1 MSFTTFALSR
11 ALCRLGLARSETTA
25 HALIRCGRVRIDGD
39 LPQPRDLVG
48 YGVTVSVRGIGERVV
63 SRQSMGVR

>member
-1 MSFTTFALSR
+1 MSFTTFTLSR
-11 ALCRLGLARSETTA
+11 ALCRRGLAQSETTA

-39 LPQPRDLVG
+39 LPEGPAFVG

-63 SRQSMGVR
+63 SRQTMGVR

>member
-11 ALCRLGLARSETTA
+11 ALCRLGLAQSENTA

-39 LPQPRDLVG
+39 LPQGSAFVG
-48 YGVTVSVRGIGERVV
+48 YGVTISVRGIGERVV